1 MRLILLIFVL
11 PFSTYSQNIVTGNV
25 SDFTSGEYLIG
36 ASVIYESNKGT
47 TTDFDGNFRF
57 STDKKSL
64 TLKISYVG
72 YESLEKKIDLSS
84 KLTNVDFRLS
94 SIKLNEVRVVADLA
108 TERKTPVAFSTIPM
122 KKINEEL
129 ASQDIPMVLN
139 STPGVYATQTG
150 GGDGDAR
157 ITIRGFN
164 QRNVAVMIDGI
175 PVNDMEN
182 GWFDWSNWVG
192 LDAVSSYIL
201 VQRGLGAS

>member
-1 MRLILLIFVL
+1 MRDIVNKILLSLMLACSSVIFAQQTI
-11 PFSTYSQNIVTGNV
+11 SGIVTDQEGNPLPSV
-25 SDFTSGEYLIG
+25 
-36 ASVIYESNKGT
+36 SVIIKNSEKGVS
-47 TTDFDGNFRF
+47 TDFDGNFRF

-64 TLKISYVG
+64 NLKISYVG
-72 YESLEKKIDLSS
+72 YESLEKKIELSS
-84 KLTNVDFRLS
+84 KLTSVDFRLS

-182 GWFDWSNWVG
+182 GWVYWMF
-192 LDAVSSYIL
+192 
-201 VQRGLGAS
+201 